1 MSENAS
7 VINGWG
13 ILELMGHRRLGGYL
27 SEVTVA
33 GAAMVR
39 VDVPHPQHLSEMSA
53 TQIYSGQAIYCIT
66 PTTEEIARAI
76 ARDAPQPVSRWDL
89 CALEAPRGE
98 VRDAAGA
105 GVVELIDS
113 ELDEPF

>member
-1 MSENAS
+1 MVENAS
-7 VINGWG
+7 VIDGWG

-39 VDVPHPQHLSEMSA
+39 VDVPHPQLLGEAAA
-53 TQIYSGQAIYCIT
+53 TQIYSSQAIYCIT
-66 PTTEEIARAI
+66 PTTEETARAI

-89 CALEAPRGE
+89 RALEAPRVE
-98 VRDAAGA
+98 ARDTAGP
-105 GVVELIDS
+105 GLVELIDS

>member
-1 MSENAS
+1 MSENTA

-33 GAAMVR
+33 GTSMVR
-39 VDVPHPQHLSEMSA
+39 VDVPHPQHLSETAA

-89 CALEAPRGE
+89 RALEASRVETRDE
-98 VRDAAGA
+98 VEA
-105 GVVELIDS
+105 GVVDVVDS
-113 ELDEPF
+113 ELDGPF